1 MLKESFDKCVD
12 DTIRYIYVRSK
23 ADKMAS
29 LLTFKRRLTEFNF
42 YKFLRYTLYIVVFI
56 VVSVFVA

>member
-1 MLKESFDKCVD
+1 MRWRYNTIYLRALKSWQNGQ
-12 DTIRYIYVRSK
+12 
-23 ADKMAS
+23 
-29 LLTFKRRLTEFNF
+29 LTFKRRLTEFNF